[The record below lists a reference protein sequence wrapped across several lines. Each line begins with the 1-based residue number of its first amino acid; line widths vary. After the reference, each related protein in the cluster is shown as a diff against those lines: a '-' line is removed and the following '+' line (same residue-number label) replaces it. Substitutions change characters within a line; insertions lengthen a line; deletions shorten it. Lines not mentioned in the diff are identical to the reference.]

1 MGTRS
6 ITQQWDFLMTVS
18 GLTGRV
24 RRAPLWKTSQSDKK
38 SRRIFV
44 KKLNQPSEEAGST

>member
-38 SRRIFV
+38 IQKDFC
-44 KKLNQPSEEAGST
+44 EEVEST